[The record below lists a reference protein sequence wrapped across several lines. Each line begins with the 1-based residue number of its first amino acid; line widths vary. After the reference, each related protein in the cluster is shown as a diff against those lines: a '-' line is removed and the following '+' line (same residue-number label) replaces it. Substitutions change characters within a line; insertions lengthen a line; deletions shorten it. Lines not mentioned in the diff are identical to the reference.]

1 MRILQS
7 VTRHGWNLAIIV
19 ALTGSPSLAMA
30 ADQGVPRLGMS
41 PGEPQVRSA
50 TPSIPFGVNPAES
63 KEFVL
68 DFHGYL
74 LLPAT
79 LGVENR
85 PVTLRTDPN
94 ALPTVTTLPDGTVV
108 TTPAPLVKTGGGTVL
123 HAPPL
128 LAQNLRAFE
137 YTAAV
142 PTPWAQLNFIYGN
155 KTVAGTVIM
164 AATSFSDPSGYNN
177 LVGQLGVSDAFIG
190 TNLTKYFGFPFLLNV
205 GAQTSRYGAMGSYDA
220 GRYATPLI
228 ARTNTIGETITTGY
242 KLGEFFLLLEQ
253 GLGGQLG
260 RPPIGL
266 VPAGYND
273 YADYNVGATFVNHAH
288 LGLAYAGLGKFGLH
302 YLSAFTRDD
311 QVKGGQVPNGS
322 ITVLGADLN
331 LTAGRAGHLYLGFAH
346 TKATD
351 AATVSG
357 AIEILNARGGPE
369 LIKYYLG
376 PNSTRNGSITAG
388 NGSLSTFGVQYDLSI
403 SKLVFGPLY
412 TGVSSD
418 ILISLFSVGTAVS
431 STDPNYDGVF
441 KVKAGAEV
449 TYLMMS
455 WLGVSERFDH
465 VRLHGGDSKQA
476 FSIYSSRVL
485 FHTGWKSRDEFA
497 LQYSYFQNGSEIQAL
512 TGYPLGSS
520 PDANPDR
527 HVFTLSGTFWW

>member
-1 MRILQS
+1 
-7 VTRHGWNLAIIV
+7 
-19 ALTGSPSLAMA
+19 MA
-30 ADQGVPRLGMS
+30 ADQGVPRLGMA

-79 LGVENR
+79 LGVHDR
-85 PVTLRTDPN
+85 PVTERVDPN
-94 ALPTVTTLPDGTVV
+94 APPTITTQPDGTVV
-108 TTPAPLVKTGGGTVL
+108 STPAPPVKTGGGTVL

-128 LAQNLRAFE
+128 MAQDLRSFE

-164 AATSFSDPSGYNN
+164 SATSFSDPSGYND
-177 LVGQLGVSDAFIG
+177 LIGQLGVSDAFIG
-190 TNLTKYFGFPFLLNV
+190 ANLTKYFGFPFLLSV
-205 GAQTSRYGAMGSYDA
+205 GAQTGRYGAMGAYDA

-242 KLGEFFLLLEQ
+242 KLGEFFVLLEQ

-260 RPPIGL
+260 RPPAGM
-266 VPAGYND
+266 VPMGSNGFANPD
-273 YADYNVGATFVNHAH
+273 VGATFVDHAH
-288 LGLAYAGLGKFGLH
+288 LGLAYGGLGRFGLH
-302 YLSAFTRDD
+302 YLSAFTKDD
-311 QVKGGQVPNGS
+311 QVKSALVPNGT
-322 ITVLGADLN
+322 ITVLGTDLN
-331 LTAGRAGHLYLGFAH
+331 LTAGRAGHLYLGLAH
-346 TKATD
+346 TKATNSSV
-351 AATVSG
+351 VSG
-357 AIEILNARGGPE
+357 AIEILNARGGLE
-369 LIKYYLG
+369 LMEQYFG
-376 PNSTRNGSITAG
+376 PNSNG
-388 NGSLSTFGVQYDLSI
+388 NGSLTTYGAQYDLSI

-418 ILISLFSVGTAVS
+418 ILISLFSVGTKVS
-431 STDPNYDGVF
+431 SDDPDYNGVF
-441 KVKAGAEV
+441 KVKAGGEV

-455 WLGVSERFDH
+455 WLGVSERIDH
-465 VRLHGGDSKQA
+465 VRLHGGDSKKA
-476 FSIYSSRVL
+476 FSIFSSRVL

-497 LQYSYFQNGSEIQAL
+497 LQYSYFQNGTEVYAK
-512 TGYPLGSS
+512 TGYPPTLD
-520 PDANPDR
+520 PTANLDR